1 MKTYQYIIKNQ
12 SDGIEQGEIEGK
24 DRRQAELNLSKE
36 RWDNPYT
43 LLALADIT
51 LDKAIVKAEK
61 ILKTMQ
67 KRRRQRK

>member
-1 MKTYQYIIKNQ
+1 MKTYHYILKNPHE
-12 SDGIEQGEIEGK
+12 GIEQGEIEGT
-24 DRRQAELNLSKE
+24 DRRQAELNLSKK

-61 ILKTMQ
+61 ILKSRTQ
-67 KRRRQRK
+67 RRRQRK